1 MVLVSL
7 ILLGLFLPA
16 TSAVNPKAGASC
28 AKAGAVKTFNNKKFT
43 CQKKAKKLVWSKG
56 EAIESA
62 SSKTQ
67 SSSATPS
74 PQPVSTN
81 ELSNQICTKESET
94 VRNSSGEFWCLK
106 TNDGQLRW
114 SKNNLPNQSIPS
126 PQPTSSAGASPTPS
140 SLQPLSTD
148 ELSNQPCTRENEIV
162 RNSVGGFW
170 CLKAS
175 DGQLRWLK
183 GNVPTQPTPTLTST
197 PSPTPTPSPSPSR
210 TSQVQLPLE
219 GSLCT
224 KPGLKVLD
232 EEGFMKC
239 TWFGGPT
246 NDFLKNLKWTYTKV
260 TQVSSSKSNNYS
272 TTPVEGVACRNSGD
286 TFDVP
291 DGILEC
297 RWVNGKSLI
306 WVKINKNKNS
316 FINAQSPVSIERCKL
331 QNSAS
336 VADRTG
342 RNSSGYVGFPAVDTN
357 RHRMN
362 LKGVNEVLIVP
373 IDFPDFPG
381 NNEVIDQLEY
391 DKKWMTDWYRYFS
404 NGQSQFNVTTIDKW
418 IRMPKERSAYPS
430 DAKTNDAFASNHGR
444 RMADQA
450 QPFIDE
456 ITKVVDLR
464 KFSTVYFF
472 YPDGEITF
480 VDFIV
485 RNQLFKVKEGEVLL
499 NLFSWGKN
507 LEGME
512 TLKWSYYIHETL
524 HDFGITMHAPGNGWP
539 LSIGTNQSGI
549 SLALN
554 PWEQFLLDWMP
565 SDQIYCDD
573 IATLKTATI
582 SLTPVEREDRQT
594 KMVVIRLSATK
605 AIVIE
610 SHGIDK
616 WSNFK
621 FGDREFPPGFY
632 SIMAYIVDLDK
643 NVAPPIN
650 PDGTS
655 LGNDE
660 WAWAVWQKVSGGRSN
675 EFNKSVGEGKNLG
688 DYVAVLGDSFVIEGV
703 RIKFVGT
710 GDYET
715 IEISRA

>member
-1 MVLVSL
+1 MFAKYRNQAVLLISI
-7 ILLGLFLPA
+7 ILLGAFLPS
-16 TSAVNPKAGASC
+16 TSAVNPKAGASGP
-28 AKAGAVKTFNNKKFT
+28 KAGAVKTFNNKKFT

-56 EAIESA
+56 VVVASA
-62 SSKTQ
+62 SASNQ
-67 SSSATPS
+67 PAPATS
-74 PQPVSTN
+74 PFQPVSAN
-81 ELSNQICTKESET
+81 ELSNQICTKENEI
-94 VRNSSGEFWCLK
+94 VRNTAGEFWCLK
-106 TNDGQLRW
+106 TSDGQLRW
-114 SKNNLPNQSIPS
+114 SKNNIPPQATTS
-126 PQPTSSAGASPTPS
+126 PQPTTTPQPT
-140 SLQPLSTD
+140 ST
-148 ELSNQPCTRENEIV
+148 I
-162 RNSVGGFW
+162 
-170 CLKAS
+170 
-175 DGQLRWLK
+175 
-183 GNVPTQPTPTLTST
+183 QPTPTPT
-197 PSPTPTPSPSPSR
+197 PSPSPSPSR
-210 TSQVQLPLE
+210 TSQVQLPAE
-219 GSLCT
+219 GSACT

-232 EEGFMKC
+232 DNGFMKC

-246 NDFLKNLKWTYTKV
+246 NDFLKNLKWSYNRV
-260 TQVSSSKSNNYS
+260 TRVSSSKSNNY
-272 TTPVEGVACRNSGD
+272 TDTPVESASCRNSGD

-291 DGILEC
+291 GGILEC
-297 RWVNGKSLI
+297 RWVNGKSLKWI
-306 WVKINKNKNS
+306 RINTTKKT
-316 FINAQSPVSIERCKL
+316 FTNAKSPVSIDMCKL

-362 LKGVNEVLIVP
+362 VKGINEVLIVP

-381 NNEVIDQLEY
+381 GSEVIAQLEY

-418 IRMPKERSAYPS
+418 VRMPKERSAYPS
-430 DAKTNDAFASNHGR
+430 DAKTIDAFASNHGR

-456 ITKVVDLR
+456 ITKLVDLR

-485 RNQLFKVKEGEVLL
+485 RNQTFKTKEGEVHL

-554 PWEQFLLDWMP
+554 PWEQFVLDWMP

-594 KMVVIRLSATK
+594 KMVVIRLSPTK
-605 AIVIE
+605 AIVVE

-616 WSNFK
+616 WSDFK

-675 EFNKSVGEGKNLG
+675 EFSKWVGEGKNLG